1 MKRTQIT
8 IKDIAREL
16 GISPSTVS
24 RALKDHPDISADTK
38 KAVSELA
45 AKYRYTPN
53 SIALSLRSQKSNV
66 IGVVIPQIVHF
77 FFSSVISG
85 IEEAAE
91 EHGYNVMVC
100 QSDESYEKEIRN
112 VETCISSRIDGILV
126 SMSKNTHKYDHF
138 EKVLDDNI
146 PLVFFDRV
154 CPGVKADRIVVDDYY
169 GAFNA
174 VEHMIKGGCRRI
186 AHLGS
191 SKHLLIARNRLNGYI
206 DALKKYGLPVDES
219 IILEC
224 DSRESALERT
234 PALFNK
240 GLDPDGIFAIND
252 LTASGAL
259 TAVKRLGLNV
269 PDDVS
274 ICGFSDGLVAQVVEP
289 PMTTVEQHGF
299 EVGKAAAQL
308 LIDRIEGRTTSNSIT
323 KMIKTTLVIR
333 ESTKLIRDSANV

>member
-24 RALKDHPDISADTK
+24 RALKDHPDISAETK
-38 KAVSELA
+38 KAVRDLA
-45 AKYRYTPN
+45 AKYHYTPN

-91 EHGYNVMVC
+91 EYGYNVMVC

-112 VETCISSRIDGILV
+112 VDTCISSRIDGILV

-138 EKVLDDNI
+138 EKILEDNI

-206 DALKKYGLPVDES
+206 DALKKYGLPVDEG

-234 PALFNK
+234 PTLFTK
-240 GLDPDGIFAIND
+240 GENPDGIFAIND

-259 TAVKRLGLNV
+259 TAVKRLGFSV

-308 LIDRIEGRTTSNSIT
+308 LIDRIEGRATTNSIT
-323 KMIKTTLVIR
+323 KMIKTTLVVR
-333 ESTKLIRDSANV
+333 ESTRLVKDSANV